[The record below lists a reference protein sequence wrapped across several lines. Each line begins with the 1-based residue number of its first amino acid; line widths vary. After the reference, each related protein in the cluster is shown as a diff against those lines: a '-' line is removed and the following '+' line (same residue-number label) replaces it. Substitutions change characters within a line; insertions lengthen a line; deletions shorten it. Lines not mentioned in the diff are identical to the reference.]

1 MVKSGPSK
9 STISR
14 RNVIAHAAQG
24 AVVASIAGVPAYAAS
39 PKGAKPINVE
49 TKTFSVRVDAAHCR
63 WSVTH
68 KPTGIRLQ
76 DIYFLPNNDP
86 TGWNVH
92 SSVMESDQTKYGAF
106 STILLRGTRPG
117 ALDFEYR
124 IMVSRSG
131 DDVLVSLGRANKTGK
146 PVDLFNMD
154 YFVCDDVRLGGTTDK
169 WISLG
174 TCSRNREYYDL
185 LAVQQLVTPKS
196 YEVNHLVRD
205 ADSGNCLLMGHATA
219 MKGASRFEVMQG
231 WQDKA
236 NDRMGV
242 RGYCSYKITMPAGE
256 KFAGEQLLI
265 NFSTDGLQAME
276 HQADLIDISHD
287 VRLKQRRPINLDD
300 QEWVANTYSRF
311 HGWMSAGTVAS
322 ARKFFDEHN
331 LRAYFLGGVDGV
343 NAQGASFALYGSGGA
358 VNGRP
363 NRTNLAPEC
372 YLPVGTPKYH
382 GERVLDLS
390 NPVAQKQE
398 HDRAFQWAAIN
409 PGKTGGAE
417 MDFADYWDKW
427 PGQANPYMTALE
439 TYRAGGLPWRQA
451 IDQVA
456 PRRYV
461 RSNMN
466 AVDHSY
472 GIVDICRISED
483 ADRGYEFAASTL
495 LPPKGQCLF
504 TETVIGSASRF
515 FYNGR
520 IFWNDGDGFHVY
532 KYVQPDGKKYNAEQA
547 KVVANFRAIANNT
560 ILVSEAFDETY
571 PEDRI
576 ELLKRISPP
585 TMDTAYPVDLFVR
598 KPAQVWN
605 MPIVRPFG
613 SWRVLG
619 VFNYTHQL
627 RLEHLSNSIIQM
639 LDGTNDTPFTTE
651 LTAKELRLDPAKE
664 YIAYEFWSR
673 TLLGT
678 FKGTFKARPVKPY
691 DCDIYSIVEK
701 QSHPV
706 LVSTSR
712 HVRQMAF
719 DIKALSYDTLAGA
732 LRGTSRAVA
741 GDPYQLRIY
750 VPDGF
755 KASRVAL
762 SDGLEG
768 KMTTAG
774 NLLTVDF
781 TARSGND
788 VTWSVF
794 F

>member
-1 MVKSGPSK
+1 VTDHDPSK
-9 STISR
+9 PIFSR
-14 RNVIAHAAQG
+14 RDVIAHAAQG
-24 AVVASIAGVPAYAAS
+24 AAVVSIVSAPAYAAAG
-39 PKGAKPINVE
+39 KNAKPIDVS
-49 TKTFSVRVDAAHCR
+49 TKTLSARIDVANCR

-68 KPTGIRLQ
+68 KPTGIRFQ
-76 DIYFLPNNDP
+76 DIYFLPGNDP
-86 TGWNVH
+86 AGWNVE
-92 SSVMESDQTKYGAF
+92 SSIVETDKTKYGVF
-106 STILLRGTRPG
+106 STIVLRGTKAH

-124 IMVSRSG
+124 IMVDKSG
-131 DDVLVSLGRANKTGK
+131 DDILVSLGRANNTGK

-154 YFVCDDVRLGGTTDK
+154 YFVCDDVRLGGSTDK

-174 TCSRNREYYDL
+174 TCSRNREYYEL
-185 LAVQQLVTPKS
+185 LSVQQMVTPKS

-205 ADSGNCLLMGHATA
+205 ADTGNCLLMGHATA

-231 WQDKA
+231 WQDTG

-242 RGYCSYKITMPAGE
+242 RGYCSYKVTMPAGE
-256 KFAGEQLLI
+256 KFPGEQLLI
-265 NFSTDGLQAME
+265 NFSTDGLHAME

-300 QEWVANTYSRF
+300 PEWVANSYSRF
-311 HGWMSAGTVAS
+311 HSWMSGGNAAN

-331 LRAYFLGGVDGV
+331 LRAFYLGGTDGSV
-343 NAQGASFALYGSGGA
+343 QQASFALYGSGGA

-398 HDRAFQWAAIN
+398 RDRAFQWAATDSH
-409 PGKTGGAE
+409 KTGAAE

-427 PGQANPYMTALE
+427 PGQTNPYMTALE

-466 AVDHSY
+466 VVDHSY

-483 ADRGYEFAASTL
+483 ADRGYEFSASTL

-504 TETVIGSASRF
+504 TETVIGSANRF

-520 IFWNDGDGFHVY
+520 VFWNDGDGFHVY
-532 KYVQPDGKKYNAEQA
+532 KYVGPDGKKFNAEQA
-547 KVVANFRAIANNT
+547 KVVANFRALANNT
-560 ILVSEAFDETY
+560 ILVSEAFDEPY

-605 MPIVRPFG
+605 MPVARPFG

-627 RLEHLSNSIIQM
+627 RLQPLSNSIIQM
-639 LDGTNDTPFTTE
+639 LDGTNDTPFFTE
-651 LTAKELRLDPAKE
+651 LTARDLRLDPGKE

-678 FKGTFKARPVKPY
+678 FKGMFKPRPVKPY

-701 QSHPV
+701 QNHPV
-706 LVSTSR
+706 LISTSR

-719 DIKALSYDTLAGA
+719 DIKALSYDASAGA
-732 LRGTSRAVA
+732 LRGVSRAVA
-741 GDPYQLRIY
+741 DDPYQLRIY

-755 KASRVAL
+755 KAGRVTL
-762 SDGLEG
+762 SDGLNGEM
-768 KMTTAG
+768 KTNG

-781 TARSGND
+781 TSTSGKD
-788 VTWSVF
+788 VTWAVF